1 MFGEY
6 RLKLNI
12 GKLRMGDVN
21 MSNDEVVLTKE
32 GLAKLQAELDDL
44 KYVKRKELAARIK
57 LAISYGDL
65 KENSEYHSA
74 KNDQSFM
81 ETRIIVLEKM
91 LNKARVVDSESLNLS
106 TAQIGTTVIL
116 NDMEFSEKI
125 EYQIVGPAEADVLEN
140 KISYESP
147 LGKELIGKA
156 VGSIIRVNAPMG
168 VVEYELLEIRAG

>member
-1 MFGEY
+1 
-6 RLKLNI
+6 
-12 GKLRMGDVN
+12 
-21 MSNDEVVLTKE
+21 MSKEEIVLTKE

-81 ETRIIVLEKM
+81 ETRIIILEKM
-91 LNKARVVDSESLNLS
+91 LNKARVVDSEELDNS
-106 TAQIGTTVIL
+106 TVQIGSFVVL
-116 NDMEFSEKI
+116 NDIEFSEKMDV
-125 EYQIVGPAEADVLEN
+125 QIVGPAEADVLDN

-147 LGKELIGKA
+147 LGKELVGKK
-156 VGSIIRVNAPMG
+156 VGDTIHVVAPMG
-168 VVEYELLEIRAG
+168 VVKYELLQIKIV